1 MTNASFHPNMAK
13 LAVYY
18 FLLVAVNTRVWR
30 AELHMLAVHRQIA
43 EQAMSL
49 MGEDVSRRM
58 TIPELARACST
69 SPTVLKQAF
78 REVHGETIY
87 QWLKRRRA
95 DVAAD
100 MLARSDLSIAQIA
113 ATVGYSNPSKFS
125 HAFSACKGM
134 TPRVW
139 RNANRFSPRS

>member
-18 FLLVAVNTRVWR
+18 FLLVAVNTCVWR

-49 MGEDVSRRM
+49 MGEDVSLRM

-95 DVAAD
+95 DMAAD
-100 MLARSDLSIAQIA
+100 MLATSDLSIAQIA

-134 TPRVW
+134 TPRAW
-139 RNANRFSPRS
+139 RSAHRAALR

>member
-1 MTNASFHPNMAK
+1 
-13 LAVYY
+13 
-18 FLLVAVNTRVWR
+18 
-30 AELHMLAVHRQIA
+30 MLAVHRQIA

-49 MGEDVSRRM
+49 MNGDISRRI

-87 QWLKRRRA
+87 QWLKCRRA

-100 MLARSDLSIAQIA
+100 MLATSDLSIAQIA

-134 TPRVW
+134 TPRAW
-139 RNANRFSPRS
+139 RAANRSSQRS